1 MSSSVSETVPAIIR
15 DSLFV
20 AAGGAVGTLF
30 RHLINLVTFIPG
42 WPVGTV
48 VENLTGAFLLGIT
61 AGWLATRKSAPG
73 WVRKGIGVGFC
84 GGYTTMS
91 TFAADSFVVHIHQA
105 PGWAA
110 GYVAVSLVFGL
121 LLAAGGLEVG
131 RRIGRSKGEKR

>member
-1 MSSSVSETVPAIIR
+1 MQSFLRDTLLVAI
-15 DSLFV
+15 
-20 AAGGAVGTLF
+20 GGALGTLL
-30 RHLINLVTFIPG
+30 RHLINVVAFIPG

-48 VENLTGAFLLGIT
+48 FENLTGAFLLGVA
-61 AGWLATRKSAPG
+61 AGWLSTHKSSPD

-91 TFAADSFVVHIHQA
+91 TFAADSFVVYLYQA

-121 LLAAGGLEVG
+121 LFAWIGLGVG
-131 RRIGRSKGEKR
+131 KTWGEHDRGQS